1 MPKNDNAHSIRMV
14 SSLEKNAGKD
24 AGKDAAREMEE
35 KYPLSMSANIE
46 KKFESIKSG
55 STSCVIQVEW

>member
-1 MPKNDNAHSIRMV
+1 MPQNDNAHSIRMV

-24 AGKDAAREMEE
+24 ATREVEE
-35 KYPLSMSANIE
+35 KYPLSVSANIE

-55 STSCVIQVEW
+55 SASCVIQVEW

>member
-1 MPKNDNAHSIRMV
+1 MPQNDNAHSIRMV

-24 AGKDAAREMEE
+24 AAREVEE

-46 KKFESIKSG
+46 KKFESINPA
-55 STSCVIQVEW
+55 VQAA